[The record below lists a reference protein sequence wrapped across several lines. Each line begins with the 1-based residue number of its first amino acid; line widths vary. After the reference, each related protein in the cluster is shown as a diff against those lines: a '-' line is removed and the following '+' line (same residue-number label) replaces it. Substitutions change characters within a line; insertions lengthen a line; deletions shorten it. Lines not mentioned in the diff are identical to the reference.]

1 MAFLMGYTEVLSTIG
16 AIKDTLG
23 AMNVTHVNQLTAPA
37 ALHQF

>member
-1 MAFLMGYTEVLSTIG
+1 MALLVGYTKVLSTVD

-23 AMNVTHVNQLTAPA
+23 AMNVTHVNPLTDPA